1 MNQRKCPA
9 CGEDLPEDAM
19 FCPGCGSQISDGID
33 TEQGATMQ
41 EETEQEQASQMG
53 NECVETPQGKTDS
66 QEETVSPEEV
76 AASEKNARKKS
87 LRKPIIIAVV
97 SVVIV
102 VIIAFIAWYLVD
114 QHNKQ
119 IWEQEHQEYSVNIA
133 VSAKGY
139 DPATSTPIPVHIEG
153 TDFEGNTVSED
164 HLIGD
169 QSTESLSFMRGT
181 YSLTVVSSPITG
193 DGTVYS
199 LPDTAATFEIADGA
213 VSNSGDADS
222 SSNTDGTSEDNAN
235 NANDDSSPETNS
247 ASGSSDG
254 TSTAVGIG
262 ITLEPMDPL
271 SVTNEYIESIATA
284 LINAGMDE
292 PSVQQFKDA
301 AMAKVQQAAEEQRKQ
316 EITSKLKELE
326 AEYTE
331 QDNYVLELD
340 PYGGQTAENEGAKKV
355 YGMWD
360 SLMNK
365 VYDYLASNLS
375 EADATQLA
383 TEQADWED
391 YRNAEME
398 ESRKGGMGSSFTPSY
413 VYSTG
418 ANVTQERTRAL
429 LDQLQTLA

>member
-1 MNQRKCPA
+1 MRSSA
-9 CGEDLPEDAM
+9 IDLSILSTLIPYR
-19 FCPGCGSQISDGID
+19 FCSMPIENAAARSIVLSGKVQKSSYM
-33 TEQGATMQ
+33 TASVMH
-41 EETEQEQASQMG
+41 QAY
-53 NECVETPQGKTDS
+53 
-66 QEETVSPEEV
+66 
-76 AASEKNARKKS
+76 SEN
-87 LRKPIIIAVV
+87 I
-97 SVVIV
+97 VI
-102 VIIAFIAWYLVD
+102 
-114 QHNKQ
+114 
-119 IWEQEHQEYSVNIA
+119 
-133 VSAKGY
+133 SAKGY
-139 DPATSTPIPVHIEG
+139 DTATSTPIPVHIEG

-169 QSTESLSFMRGT
+169 QSAEFLSFMHGT
-181 YSLTVVSSPITG
+181 YSLTVVSSPITS

-199 LPDTAATFEIADGA
+199 LPDTAETFEITDGA
-213 VSNSGDADS
+213 VPNSEDAGS
-222 SSNTDGTSEDNAN
+222 SSNTDVTSEDNAN
-235 NANDDSSPETNS
+235 DDSSTETNS

-254 TSTAVGIG
+254 TSTAVGVG

-292 PSVQQFKDA
+292 SSVQQFKDA

-316 EITSKLKELE
+316 EIASKLKELE

-340 PYGGQTAENEGAKKV
+340 PYGGQTAENEGTKKV

-398 ESRKGGMGSSFTPSY
+398 ESRKSGMGSSLRQAMYTVP
-413 VYSTG
+413 
-418 ANVTQERTRAL
+418 AL
-429 LDQLQTLA
+429 M